1 MSFDRDCSAGVF
13 IQQLRHWIP
22 TPNMLAFN
30 RTYQGQAAK
39 ARRYL
44 GWMPIVVWRGRSYSR
59 RNTYGILRQR
69 ANGQINSNWQAL
81 KQFALRAEA
90 LDGRTMQGILLSSRF
105 LNAAL
110 RVEPP
115 TEDGFVYHIKY
126 KTSRGHGIYMQ
137 RDVNLRERFVFHEL
151 IYAKIGR
158 AHV

>member
-1 MSFDRDCSAGVF
+1 
-13 IQQLRHWIP
+13 
-22 TPNMLAFN
+22 MLF
-30 RTYQGQAAK
+30 R
-39 ARRYL
+39 
-44 GWMPIVVWRGRSYSR
+44 
-59 RNTYGILRQR
+59 
-69 ANGQINSNWQAL
+69 SNWQAL

-151 IYAKIGR
+151 IYATQQGGGFAREMMRKSLEFYDALGIKEVRMIAGLSLGGAIWAQFGLDR
-158 AHV
+158 KSTRLNSSH